1 VPEVAKGNAEIA
13 IQPVSELLHVSGA
26 DFVGPVPSDVQFV
39 SVFSPAV
46 VAGSK
51 ELDASKRLIAF
62 LASDKATAAIKKAGM
77 ERPKRR

>member
-1 VPEVAKGNAEIA
+1 
-13 IQPVSELLHVSGA
+13 VSGA
-26 DFVGPVPSDVQFV
+26 DFVGSVPSDVQFV
-39 SVFSPAV
+39 AVFSAAA

-62 LASDKATAAIKKAGM
+62 LASDKATAAIKKSGM